1 MQTQQD
7 TPAGELVETA
17 SQLAGQAKEQVEVA
31 AENLLD
37 TLADQL
43 EDFADQ
49 LRKQDLASLFEHVR
63 TTAQRSPELFFAG
76 SVATGLALARFVKA
90 SAHREERDEKSEQDE
105 RTERDESERK
115 RLEARQPQQSPPL
128 PAVRTMSPTNIPSP
142 PEMTP

>member
-17 SQLAGQAKEQVEVA
+17 SELASQAKEQVENA

-43 EDFADQ
+43 EDFANQ
-49 LRKQDLASLFEHVR
+49 LRKEDLSSLLEHVR
-63 TTAQRSPELFFAG
+63 TTATRSPELFFAG

-90 SAHREERDEKSEQDE
+90 SAHRPEREHGEPS
-105 RTERDESERK
+105 S
-115 RLEARQPQQSPPL
+115 LEASRQPQQTPP
-128 PAVRTMSPTNIPSP
+128 PAVRTMSPNMPTP
-142 PEMTP
+142 PELTQ

>member
-17 SQLAGQAKEQVEVA
+17 SQLAGQAKEQVEVAAA

-63 TTAQRSPELFFAG
+63 TTAERSPELFFAG

-90 SAHREERDEKSEQDE
+90 SAHREERE
-105 RTERDESERK
+105 ERDERSEREESERP

-128 PAVRTMSPTNIPSP
+128 PAVRTMSPPNIPSP